1 MTFTTSSEGVLM
13 VPVEAGL
20 LAASFG
26 VRAVRPFPAYGGTWS
41 QRQYFRLEIR
51 LASHSL
57 NRSHRVCIGA
67 PGMTLTVHLAVS
79 NMEDSPNDHSPA
91 IGGSV
96 RQMLRG

>member
-1 MTFTTSSEGVLM
+1 VHLEPG
-13 VPVEAGL
+13 
-20 LAASFG
+20 
-26 VRAVRPFPAYGGTWS
+26 
-41 QRQYFRLEIR
+41 QYFRLEIR

-91 IGGSV
+91 FWGRTPGLEATRDVARATSASQSRFRLLI
-96 RQMLRG
+96 Q